1 MVLGLYMKNILV
13 TGGCGF
19 IGSNF
24 IRYLLSDAGFDG
36 TVVNLDKLTYAGN
49 PDNLADIAGAHPGYI
64 FVKGDIC
71 DRELVDHLFSTHK
84 IDTVCNFAAETH
96 VDRSIA
102 GPDSFI
108 KTNIEGTFVLLEA
121 ARASQGRLEL
131 FQHISTDEVFGS
143 LSESGYFSETTPYRP
158 NSPYAASKAS
168 SDHLVRAYGKTYDL
182 PVIITNCSNNYGPY
196 QFPEKLIPLVILNAV
211 SGKQLPV
218 YGTGLNVRDWLYVS
232 DHCSALWQILQKG
245 EAGHTYAIGG
255 RCEMTNI
262 DTVKLICSLLDRM
275 LPDSAHRPH
284 SRLIVSV
291 PDRPGHDL
299 RYAIDSSKVEQSF
312 GWSQTES
319 FESGLEKTIRW
330 YLDHPEWVARVQS
343 GDYRHWIK
351 EQYGAL

>member
-1 MVLGLYMKNILV
+1 MNSILV

-24 IRYLLSDAGFDG
+24 IRYLLSETEFEGK
-36 TVVNLDKLTYAGN
+36 VINLDKLTYAGN
-49 PDNLADIAGAHPGYI
+49 PDNLADISDVHPGYI

-71 DRELVDHLFSTHK
+71 DRVLMDDIFSTYE
-84 IDTVCNFAAETH
+84 IDAVCNFAAETH
-96 VDRSIA
+96 VDRSIS
-102 GPDSFI
+102 GPDNFI
-108 KTNIEGTFVLLEA
+108 KTNIEGTFVLLET
-121 ARASQGRLEL
+121 ARANNRRLKL

-143 LSESGYFSETTPYRP
+143 LSDNGYFSETTPYRP

-218 YGTGLNVRDWLYVS
+218 YGTGLNVRDWLYVT
-232 DHCSALWQILQKG
+232 DHCSALWQILQRGK
-245 EAGHTYAIGG
+245 AGQTYAIGG

-262 DTVKLICSLLDRM
+262 DTVKLICSLLDRI
-275 LPDSAHRPH
+275 LPDSPHRPH
-284 SRLIVSV
+284 SSLIVSV
-291 PDRPGHDL
+291 PDRPGHDH
-299 RYAIDSSKVEQSF
+299 RYAIDSSKIERSF

-343 GDYRHWIK
+343 GDYRNWIK
-351 EQYGAL
+351 AHYGTL

>member
-1 MVLGLYMKNILV
+1 MENILV

-24 IRYLLSDAGFDG
+24 IRYLLSETEFDG
-36 TVVNLDKLTYAGN
+36 RVVNLDKLTYAGN
-49 PDNLADIAGAHPGYI
+49 PDNLANISDEHPGYI

-71 DRELVDHLFSTHK
+71 DRALVLDLFSTYE

-96 VDRSIA
+96 VDRSIS
-102 GPDSFI
+102 GPDNFI

-121 ARASQGRLEL
+121 ARANSHRLKL

-143 LSESGYFSETTPYRP
+143 LSDSGYFSEATPYRP

-218 YGTGLNVRDWLYVS
+218 YGSGLNVRDWLYVT
-232 DHCSALWQILQKG
+232 DHCSALWQILQGG

-262 DTVKLICSLLDRM
+262 DTVKLICSLLDRI
-275 LPDSAHRPH
+275 LPDSPHRPH
-284 SRLIVSV
+284 SSLIVSV

-319 FESGLEKTIRW
+319 FESGLEKKPFAGTWTIR
-330 YLDHPEWVARVQS
+330 S
-343 GDYRHWIK
+343 GCRGSRAVIIAT
-351 EQYGAL
+351 G